1 MLGTHLLARL
11 MDEEKADLRME
22 LFHISISFNLYIS
35 NLHFV
40 GDRLVGFEDG
50 IEVNGGLVGKIAGT
64 VK

>member
-1 MLGTHLLARL
+1 